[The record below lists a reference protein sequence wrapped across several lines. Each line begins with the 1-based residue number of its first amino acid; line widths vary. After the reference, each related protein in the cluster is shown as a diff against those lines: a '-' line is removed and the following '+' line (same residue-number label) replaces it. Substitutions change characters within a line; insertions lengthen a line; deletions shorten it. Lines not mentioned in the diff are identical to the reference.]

1 MEGWSCGQMDT
12 NKMCSVQ
19 ALSSSKVDPPY
30 TQGLS
35 LGNTSLQCNYWWR
48 AMEMVIFSW
57 SRLCVKS
64 PPYGIV
70 QIASKPSSFHFCSF
84 HLTSGTSS
92 TSVCPIIC
100 LSVHL
105 SVPPFPEL
113 PSVCHA
119 GFRPKCCKMENQI
132 WFWLI
137 IVSKKVK
144 GCSHTKIHKTSVIPC
159 LFF

>member
-1 MEGWSCGQMDT
+1 
-12 NKMCSVQ
+12 
-19 ALSSSKVDPPY
+19 
-30 TQGLS
+30 
-35 LGNTSLQCNYWWR
+35 
-48 AMEMVIFSW
+48 MVIFSW

-119 GFRPKCCKMENQI
+119 GFRPKRCKIRNQI
-132 WFWLI
+132 WFWFISVQKNEGCFAHKNRQNIRNSNVLFFKKCIFLPCFQQAEGKFTQTFVSLICLKDTETFGLI
-137 IVSKKVK
+137 IVWKYQ
-144 GCSHTKIHKTSVIPC
+144 I
-159 LFF
+159 